1 MCQAQQLP
9 SNPALGPAHHSHSQ
23 LSSAATA
30 TSSLAVPAYRHQ
42 PPSSV
47 AVYRPPTGSRHI
59 SQLTL
64 FTLCGNTAHL
74 RRQTQI
80 SPTYGCRCA
89 CAHSASAHR
98 AELTSIMNHQLFI
111 CGSGHISPGP
121 HIIDGIRFGAPVVWP
136 PLRDGASDT

>member
-1 MCQAQQLP
+1 QAQQLP

-74 RRQTQI
+74 RRQTFLLRTVAAARALTRPQR
-80 SPTYGCRCA
+80 T
-89 CAHSASAHR
+89 AHAG
-98 AELTSIMNHQLFI
+98 LTSIMNHQLFI